1 MKRIIWIIALL
12 LLPLGLI
19 NAMES
24 KIIRIASTAN
34 VHGETDPCG

>member
-1 MKRIIWIIALL
+1 MNKMIWIMTLL
-12 LLPLGLI
+12 LLQLGLI

-24 KIIRIASTAN
+24 KKIRIASTAN